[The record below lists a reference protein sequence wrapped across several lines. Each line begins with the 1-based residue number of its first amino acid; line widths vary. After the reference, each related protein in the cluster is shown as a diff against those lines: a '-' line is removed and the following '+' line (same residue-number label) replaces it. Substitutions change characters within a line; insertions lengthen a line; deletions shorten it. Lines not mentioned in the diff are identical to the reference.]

1 MLGPLVGGSTFL
13 AAVKLKDEERLQISG
28 RAIWQEELY
37 ARLCHGG
44 LDQCFERTTY
54 GLFLAVLGDDLDRD
68 HEAFIQVGTREDTVF
83 HRKHPVRTAGS
94 RGHAAR
100 AASVLRQFQ
109 GSNSAIR
116 LAG

>member
-1 MLGPLVGGSTFL
+1 MRNPRNRCAIDVDVNNFLRRRHGRGSLVG
-13 AAVKLKDEERLQISG
+13 AATCTLV
-28 RAIWQEELY
+28 
-37 ARLCHGG
+37 
-44 LDQCFERTTY
+44 
-54 GLFLAVLGDDLDRD
+54 LAVRRTCYSDSALLSQPGDL
-68 HEAFIQVGTREDTVF
+68 
-83 HRKHPVRTAGS
+83 RKHPVRTAGS